1 MNFVRDRKSIQP
13 NYINIFI
20 LLSILLLGVA
30 IKIKFAFQ
38 DSLWPDEA
46 LYLYIARNLSSDLM
60 NLRDITGEIF
70 YQSPPVL
77 MYLLSFVKG
86 LGYIEF
92 DKAARILI
100 VLMGAGTVL
109 TTYFIGK
116 KLYNPMVG
124 IAAALF
130 LAVCPL
136 SNWTGVRILTDVP
149 VVFFIYLSICMLLYE
164 KKAAFY
170 FFGVCAVMTKYSA
183 FPVLFLPLILK
194 LKPRSWVS
202 FYLLSF
208 VALFAFV
215 VSKNYY
221 SKPDGWIG
229 YFYNFF
235 NIPNTLHMAKEIEYF
250 LGYFIVGF
258 ILLGIA
264 FTVKERK
271 FSALFHWVCIFGIFR
286 IFLPW
291 IVFRVSRY
299 TLPLYP
305 GLYIFAAYGCYRG
318 AQLVASKWPVYSK
331 SVNLFF
337 IVAIAVVLGQHTFKS
352 LGMLDGTRNT
362 FTGYKQACEFLQ
374 GQPEPHS
381 VATASPR
388 QMKYFAPSF
397 DVHDIAA
404 NVTPE
409 KLKEFIEK
417 AGVEY
422 LSIDLWSPHLPS
434 WCQSYDYKKN
444 GYALIYKG
452 QNIYL
457 FKVLF

>member
-1 MNFVRDRKSIQP
+1 MNFVRDGKSIQP
-13 NYINIFI
+13 NYITILI
-20 LLSILLLGVA
+20 LLSVLLLGIA

-46 LYLYIARNLSSDLM
+46 LYLYIARNLSSDLT
-60 NLRDITGEIF
+60 NLIDITGEIF

-86 LGYIEF
+86 LEYIEF
-92 DKAARILI
+92 DQAARILI
-100 VLMGAGTVL
+100 VLMSAGTVL

-116 KLYNPMVG
+116 KLYHPLVG

-164 KKAAFY
+164 KKTAFY

-183 FPVLFLPLILK
+183 FPVLFLPLFLK
-194 LKPRSWVS
+194 LKPRAWAS

-208 VALFAFV
+208 VALFTFV
-215 VSKNYY
+215 MTKKYY
-221 SKPDGWIG
+221 SKPDGWVG

-235 NIPNTLHMAKEIEYF
+235 NIPNTLHMTKEIEYF
-250 LGYFIVGF
+250 LGYFIVCF

-305 GLYIFAAYGCYRG
+305 GLYIFAAYGCFRG
-318 AQLVASKWPVYSK
+318 AQLIGSRWPVYSK
-331 SVNLFF
+331 WANLFL
-337 IVAIAVVLGQHTFKS
+337 IVLVGNVLVQHSFKS
-352 LGMLDGTRNT
+352 LDILNRTTNT
-362 FTGYKQACEFLQ
+362 FTGYRQACEFLLR
-374 GQPEPHS
+374 QPSPHS

-404 NVTPE
+404 NVTPD
-409 KLKEFIEK
+409 KLREFIKKTEI
-417 AGVEY
+417 EY
-422 LSIDLWSPHLPS
+422 LVIDFWSPHIPS
-434 WCQSYDYKKN
+434 WSGLYDYKKN
-444 GYALIYKG
+444 GYSLIYKS

-457 FKVLF
+457 FKVL